1 MTYAREG
8 PGPLH
13 LPADARTFE
22 DFLKER
28 RLHSLVSMEIA
39 SPMTHPC
46 QLPPAD
52 VPAAELTEWLDWQGR
67 CTHPTAHLALT
78 PSAQACTRNVRMHT
92 CATEAVQLGSPLSAM
107 SHWNALVSRVF
118 SRRPKR
124 GARLHRPGADGP
136 AGRVPRR
143 MHTDQPARPLRVRLH
158 EECGCAGLCDS
169 GSTTRDRA
177 LPPRPTSASQSCVAL
192 SSATCSGH
200 HATIRRYCWSMYRH
214 CRPTGSLGCSCT
226 ALHRAELLADETL
239 RKECV
244 RQRPNPPLAA
254 AGLDWTGLD
263 WTGLDWTGL
272 DSHSANRHV
281 CASAALVLY
290 CYCHSACAQ

>member
-39 SPMTHPC
+39 SPVTHPC
-46 QLPPAD
+46 QLPLAD

-67 CTHPTAHLALT
+67 SGRCTREPHGGTSRSLH

-92 CATEAVQLGSPLSAM
+92 CATEAVQLCSPLSAIQPIGTREG
-107 SHWNALVSRVF
+107 VSRVS
-118 SRRPKR
+118 SRRSKR

-169 GSTTRDRA
+169 GSM
-177 LPPRPTSASQSCVAL
+177 
-192 SSATCSGH
+192 G
-200 HATIRRYCWSMYRH
+200 
-214 CRPTGSLGCSCT
+214 
-226 ALHRAELLADETL
+226 LA
-239 RKECV
+239 
-244 RQRPNPPLAA
+244 P
-254 AGLDWTGLD
+254 
-263 WTGLDWTGL
+263 
-272 DSHSANRHV
+272 SANLSITELRGTELCDMQRTPCNHT
-281 CASAALVLY
+281 AVLLE
-290 CYCHSACAQ
+290 HAPTL